1 MAEDIKGLI
10 EKIQQE
16 GIKAAEDKAREIES
30 AAKKEAEAIIKKAQ
44 ADVNKLLAEA
54 KEKIATEEK
63 SSRTLLSQAGR
74 DLLLSLRKEINALLD
89 KIIQA
94 RVREALSA
102 EEISKIIFSLIKDYK
117 GQDKEEIIVSLK
129 KEDLEKLEKH
139 FLGELKEHSKK
150 GITLKPSED
159 ILGGFTIS
167 FDAGKSQFDFT
178 DQALAGYI
186 SLYLKP
192 KLGTILQE
200 DKKT

>member
-16 GIKAAEDKAREIES
+16 GIQAAQAKAKEIEE
-30 AAKKEAEAIIKKAQ
+30 AAKKEAEAMIKKAQ
-44 ADVNKLLAEA
+44 ADANKLLAEA

-63 SSRTLLSQAGR
+63 SSRALLSQAGR
-74 DLLLSLRKEINALLD
+74 DLILSLRKEINSLLD

-94 RVREALSA
+94 QVREALSP
-102 EEISKIIFSLIKDYK
+102 EEIFKILLSLIKEHR
-117 GQDKEEIIVSLK
+117 GQEAEAIIISLK
-129 KEDLEKLEKH
+129 KEDLEKLEKG

-159 ILGGFTIS
+159 ILAGFTIS
-167 FDAGKSQFDFT
+167 FDAGRSQFDFT
-178 DQALAGYI
+178 DQALADYI

-192 KLGTILQE
+192 KLGAILQE
-200 DKKT
+200 EKKT